1 MMRVE
6 RFDAVV
12 AGAGLAGLAAA
23 LEARKAGLNVA
34 LLCKS
39 RAGRSGNTLVSGA
52 SLSVV
57 NADRESGDSEAL
69 MEKDLLDS
77 GAGINECELC
87 RIFSR
92 ESGRVVPEL
101 RELGVKFKEINGKPV
116 AKQPPGHSAARY
128 FPSEYIGFPYTNRGL
143 ALTVPLVEHAGEI
156 GVSIYDR
163 MTVLRLLTQNNRIRG
178 LLAIDGAT
186 GEPVFFS
193 TGIVILAAGGGASL
207 FAANNN
213 TADVSCDSYGLAY
226 DAGAVLRDMEM
237 VQFYPS
243 MMYEPTRVTISNPL
257 FGDGAVLKN
266 SLGEQFLFRY
276 SKEGNRA
283 TRDVMARAAWK
294 EIAEGRGNPKYV
306 FVDCSAVGK
315 DVLSARYGELAGLLK
330 KYGFDLSADP
340 LPVAPSA
347 HFYLGGIAIDGS
359 CATSVEGLLAC
370 GEATGGLHGAN
381 RLAGTALAEA
391 FVFGKRAGRTAA
403 DIFKSSRIVPPVP
416 EEGAGLPAEKDG
428 ISARDL
434 MAAVRNVMWSSASI
448 IRSRDSLEMARTEV
462 DRIDTLKN
470 SAGILDTRDIV
481 DFHSLCAMLSTAR
494 MLISS
499 SLLRRETR
507 GAFCREDYPQKSD
520 EFQGSFFARKNG
532 NGNMKVRFEK
542 NRG

>member
-1 MMRVE
+1 MKTE
-6 RFDAVV
+6 NFDAVV
-12 AGAGLAGLAAA
+12 VGGGLAGLAAA
-23 LEARKAGLNVA
+23 LEARRSGLNIA

-57 NADRESGDSEAL
+57 NGDRQSGDSEAL

-77 GAGINECELC
+77 GAGISDTRLC
-87 RIFSR
+87 RIFSM
-92 ESGRVVPEL
+92 ESGKAVREL
-101 RELGVKFKEINGKPV
+101 RDYGVKFKEIDGKPL

-128 FPSEYIGFPYTNRGL
+128 FPSEYRDLPYTNRGL
-143 ALTVPLVEHAGEI
+143 ALTVPLVEKAAADGI
-156 GVSIYDR
+156 SIRDR
-163 MTVLRLLTQNNRIRG
+163 MTVLRLWTRNNRICG
-178 LLAIDGAT
+178 LLAIDGDT
-186 GEPVFFS
+186 GEPVFFR

-243 MMYEPTRVTISNPL
+243 MMYEPVRITISNPL
-257 FGDGAVLKN
+257 FGDGAVMKN
-266 SLGEQFLFRY
+266 SLGEQFLLRY
-276 SKEGNRA
+276 SEEGNRA
-283 TRDVMARAAWK
+283 TRDVMARAAWR

-315 DVLSARYGELAGLLK
+315 GVLSARYGELAGFLK
-330 KYGFDLSADP
+330 KYGFDLSAKP

-370 GEATGGLHGAN
+370 GEAAGGLHGAN

-403 DIFKSSRIVPPVP
+403 DLFRTIPGAPLKADEETALP
-416 EEGAGLPAEKDG
+416 EFRDG
-428 ISARDL
+428 IPVSELTASLRDS
-434 MAAVRNVMWSSASI
+434 MWRSASI
-448 IRSRDSLEMARTEV
+448 IRNRDSLEKARQEV
-462 DRIDTLKN
+462 DRIDSLGREARIRSAKDIADHFSLN
-470 SAGILDTRDIV
+470 SMIA
-481 DFHSLCAMLSTAR
+481 AAR
-494 MLISS
+494 MLICCSM
-499 SLLRRETR
+499 LREETR
-507 GAFCREDYPQKSD
+507 GAFCRE
-520 EFQGSFFARKNG
+520 EFPETTETFRGSFFAAKKAEGEMELRFVKNSG
-532 NGNMKVRFEK
+532 
-542 NRG
+542 